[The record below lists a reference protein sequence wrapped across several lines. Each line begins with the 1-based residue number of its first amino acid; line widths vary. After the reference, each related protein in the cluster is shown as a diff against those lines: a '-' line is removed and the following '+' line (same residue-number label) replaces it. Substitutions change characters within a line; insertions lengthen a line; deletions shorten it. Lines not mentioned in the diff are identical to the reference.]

1 MKGVEAHDEL
11 PTRRRVEEESAVGLR
26 GEQDEK
32 KHKKGYEHNTDRIIS
47 YKTCRSQQS
56 KLIFKLV
63 FVSDK
68 TNN

>member
-1 MKGVEAHDEL
+1 MINYQQRGVEKKKAQW
-11 PTRRRVEEESAVGLR
+11 VEQKEE
-26 GEQDEK
+26 
-32 KHKKGYEHNTDRIIS
+32 KHKKGYEHNADRIIS

-56 KLIFKLV
+56 KRIFKPV